1 MKAEFLFDVA
11 SPNAY
16 LAYRVLPALEQRT
29 GVCFERT
36 PVLLGGIFKATHNRS
51 PLEAFA
57 GVTNKL
63 AYERRELARFVARH
77 DIAFEMNPF
86 FPVNSLLPMR
96 VLTAASLEDALAPY
110 LEVLMQHM
118 WQTPKKLDDPQVLD
132 SVLREAGLEGERIIA
147 RAQEPAVKATLLER
161 TESAVARGAFG
172 LPTFFVDGEMYFGK
186 DRLRDV
192 EEEIARAQRSA

>member
-1 MKAEFLFDVA
+1 MRAEFLFDVA

-29 GVCFERT
+29 GVRFERT

-57 GVTNKL
+57 GVPSKL
-63 AYERRELARFVARH
+63 AYERRELTRFVARH
-77 DIAFEMNPF
+77 GIAFEMNPH
-86 FPVNSLLPMR
+86 FPVNSLLVMR
-96 VLTAASLEDALAPY
+96 ILTAASLEDHLAPY
-110 LEVLMQHM
+110 LEALMQHM
-118 WQTPKKLDDPQVLD
+118 WQTPRKLDEPEQVRAVLD
-132 SVLREAGLEGERIIA
+132 EAGLEAERMLA

-161 TESAVARGAFG
+161 TSGAVARGAFG
-172 LPTFFVDGEMYFGK
+172 LPTFFVNGEMFFGK

-192 EEEIARAQRSA
+192 EDEVERVKRSA